1 MDGSTVFT
9 RDST

>member
-1 MDGSTVFT
+1 MRLWAVFT